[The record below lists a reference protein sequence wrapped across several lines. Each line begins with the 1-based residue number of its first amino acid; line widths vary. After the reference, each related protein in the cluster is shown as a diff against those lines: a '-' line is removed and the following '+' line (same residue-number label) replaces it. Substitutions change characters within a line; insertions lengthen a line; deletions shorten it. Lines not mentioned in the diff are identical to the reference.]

1 MSPEAQIPL
10 FYRVVFLYIEPVAVT
25 SGALQSFFTPAKFIH
40 FLQPTPTAVPKEL
53 QIIFSYLSATYLLLA
68 WNEAVVLRCTS
79 SQEVWKMI
87 QLGIFLSDALHLY
100 ASVVA
105 LGLNRFCDPRKWRV
119 EDRINIGL
127 IAGNGIVR
135 LLFIL
140 GVGLGSVSS

>member
-1 MSPEAQIPL
+1 
-10 FYRVVFLYIEPVAVT
+10 
-25 SGALQSFFTPAKFIH
+25 
-40 FLQPTPTAVPKEL
+40 
-53 QIIFSYLSATYLLLA
+53 
-68 WNEAVVLRCTS
+68 
-79 SQEVWKMI
+79 MI